1 MFKVSGAIPVEL
13 LFTRVATKSGNS
25 GEAREFNF
33 NQGNLGESEKVLRSS
48 GKIRELLS
56 F

>member
-25 GEAREFNF
+25 RGTREFYF
-33 NQGNLGESEKVLRSS
+33 NQGNLGENERFLRTS